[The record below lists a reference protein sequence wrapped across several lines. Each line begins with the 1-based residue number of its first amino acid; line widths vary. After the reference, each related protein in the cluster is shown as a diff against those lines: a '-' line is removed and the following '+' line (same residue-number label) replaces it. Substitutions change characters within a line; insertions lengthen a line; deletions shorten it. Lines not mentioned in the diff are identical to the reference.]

1 VPNTRQM
8 ATPARPLT
16 VVRGACP
23 HDCPDTCAWEVTVE
37 DGRAVGLRGIK
48 EHPLTQ
54 GRLCAKVNHYLERV
68 YSPDRVLH
76 PLRRVGA
83 KGERRFEQI
92 GWDEAFDEIA
102 GRLGSIVA
110 DHGGEAVLP
119 YSYMGTQGIVQ
130 SASLDR
136 RFFARIG
143 ASRLTRAICGSA
155 PAQGYRATQGGTRGM
170 LPEDLRHSRFVVL
183 WGTNT
188 IVTNLHLWPFVTEA
202 RAAGAQVVV
211 IDPVETRTARSAD
224 WHVRPRPGT
233 DAALALGLMHV
244 IVTEGLHDAEYV
256 ARHAVGFDELR
267 ERLEEYPPER
277 VAAITGV
284 PEDEVVSLARAY
296 TTTRP
301 QAIRTLI
308 GMGHHER
315 AAMTVRAI
323 ACLPVLVGAW
333 RELGGGLVGTTAWAA
348 WNPLNLDPV
357 ERPDLEDASTR
368 EVNMVQL
375 GRALTELEPPIRAL
389 VVYNSNP
396 AAIAPDQG
404 RVLDG
409 LRRDDL
415 FTVVIEQFL
424 TDTAAYADVVLPAT
438 TQLEHLDLV
447 PSWGSVY
454 VTLNRPAIEPL
465 GEALPNSEI
474 FRRLGARMG
483 LEESLFAETDE
494 ELVRTALASDDPLL
508 EGVTWEALLED
519 GYAKVAVGDDWRPYA
534 EGGFATRSGKAELFS
549 ADLAEQGL
557 DPLPA
562 YVAADESPAGD
573 PELAARYPL
582 QLVTAKWSLHFLNS
596 QYANMPRHLA
606 AEGEMPVELSVEDAA
621 ARGVEDGAQVRVFND
636 RGSVLARAHVGG
648 KVPPGLVALPSG
660 WWASLAEGGSSAN
673 ALTRDALTDLGGGCA
688 YHDCLV
694 EVAPADDRR
703 GDA

>member
-1 VPNTRQM
+1 VSSGGR
-8 ATPARPLT
+8 AGSRELT
-16 VVRGACP
+16 VIRGACP
-23 HDCPDTCAWEVTVE
+23 HDCPDTCAWEVGVE
-37 DGRAVGLRGIK
+37 DGRAVSLRGVK

-83 KGERRFEQI
+83 KGEGRFERI
-92 GWDEAFDEIA
+92 GWDEALDEVA
-102 GRLGSIVA
+102 TRVGAIVA
-110 DHGGEAVLP
+110 EHGGDAVLP

-130 SASLDR
+130 SASMDR
-136 RFFARIG
+136 RFFARLG
-143 ASRLTRAICGSA
+143 ATRLTRAVCGSA
-155 PAQGYRATQGGTRGM
+155 PAGGFAATQGGTKGM

-202 RAAGAQVVV
+202 RRSGACVVV
-211 IDPVETRTARSAD
+211 VDPVETRTARSAD

-244 IVTEGLHDAEYV
+244 IVSEGLHDADYLE
-256 ARHAVGFDELR
+256 RHAVGFDELCG
-267 ERLEEYPPER
+267 RLDEYPPET
-277 VAAITGV
+277 VARLTGV
-284 PEDEVVSLARAY
+284 PAEEVVELARAY
-296 TTTRP
+296 ATTRP

-315 AAMTVRAI
+315 GGMTIRTI
-323 ACLPVLVGAW
+323 ACLPALVGAW
-333 RELGGGLVGTTAWAA
+333 RELGGGIVGTTAWAA
-348 WNPLNLDPV
+348 WAPLNLDPV
-357 ERPDLEDASTR
+357 ERPDLEDQSVR

-375 GRALTELEPPIRAL
+375 GRALAELEPPIRAL
-389 VVYNSNP
+389 VVYNANP

-404 RVLDG
+404 RVLAG
-409 LRRDDL
+409 LARDDL

-474 FRRLGARMG
+474 FRRLGRRMG
-483 LEESLFAETDE
+483 FEESLFAETDE
-494 ELVRTALASDDPLL
+494 ELVRTALESDHPLL
-508 EGVTWEALLED
+508 DGVTWERLLED
-519 GYAKVAVGDDWRPYA
+519 GFAKVAVGDEWRPYA
-534 EGGFATRSGKAELFS
+534 EGGFGTPSGKAELYS
-549 ADLAEQGL
+549 GSLEELGH

-562 YVAADESPAGD
+562 HVAATESPEGN
-573 PELAARYPL
+573 PGLAARFPL

-606 AEGEMPVELSVEDAA
+606 AEGRMPVDLAADDAA
-621 ARGVEDGAQVRVFND
+621 AREIEDGALVRVRND
-636 RGSVLARAHVGG
+636 RGSVLATARVGSQ
-648 KVPPGLVALPSG
+648 VPPGVVALPSG
-660 WWASLAEGGSSAN
+660 WWASRAEGGASAN
-673 ALTRDALTDLGGGCA
+673 ALTRDTVTDLGAGCA
-688 YHDCLV
+688 FHDVLV
-694 EVAPADDRR
+694 EVEPA
-703 GDA
+703 

>member
-1 VPNTRQM
+1 M
-8 ATPARPLT
+8 SSGARPTDRALT

-37 DGRAVGLRGIK
+37 DGRAVALRGVK

-54 GRLCAKVNHYLERV
+54 GRLCAKVNHYLERA

-76 PLRRVGA
+76 PLRRTGS
-83 KGERRFEQI
+83 KGQHGFERI
-92 GWDEAFDEIA
+92 SWDEALGEIA
-102 GRLGSIVA
+102 TRLGEIVR

-119 YSYMGTQGIVQ
+119 YSYMGTQGVVQ

-143 ASRLTRAICGSA
+143 ATRLTRGICGSSA
-155 PAQGYRATQGGTRGM
+155 AAGYAATQGGTKGM
-170 LPEDLRHSRFVVL
+170 LPEDLRHSRFIVL

-202 RAAGAQVVV
+202 RAGGARVVV

-244 IVTEGLHDAEYV
+244 IVAEGLHDADYV
-256 ARHAVGFDELR
+256 AQHAVGFEELCG
-267 ERLEEYPPER
+267 RLHDYPPEQ
-277 VAAITGV
+277 VAEITGV
-284 PEDEVVSLARAY
+284 PAEEIRELARAY
-296 TTTRP
+296 ATTGP

-308 GMGHHER
+308 GLGHHEQGG
-315 AAMTVRAI
+315 MTIRTI

-333 RELGGGLVGTTAWAA
+333 RRLGGGIVGTTAWAA
-348 WNPLNLDPV
+348 WAPLNLDPV
-357 ERPDLEDASTR
+357 ERPDLEDRSLR

-375 GRALTELEPPIRAL
+375 GRALTGLEPPIRAL
-389 VVYNSNP
+389 VVYNANP

-404 RVLDG
+404 RVLAG
-409 LRRDDL
+409 LAREDL

-424 TDTAAYADVVLPAT
+424 TDTAAYADIVLPAT

-454 VTLNRPAIEPL
+454 LTLNRPAIEPV
-465 GEALPNSEI
+465 GESLPNSEI
-474 FRRLGARMG
+474 FRRLAARMG
-483 LEESLFAETDE
+483 LEPELFADTDE
-494 ELVRTALASDDPLL
+494 ELVRTALQSEHPLL
-508 EGVTWEALLED
+508 EGVTWERLLEH
-519 GYAKVAVGDDWRPYA
+519 GYAKVSVGDDWRPYA
-534 EGGFATRSGKAELFS
+534 EGGFGTGSGKAELYS
-549 ADLAEQGL
+549 TALEQQGH

-562 YVAADESPAGD
+562 HVAAAESPRGD

-606 AEGEMPVELSVEDAA
+606 AEGEMPLGLSTEDAA
-621 ARGVEDGAQVRVFND
+621 ARGIEDGATVRVFND
-636 RGSVLARAHVGG
+636 RGSVIACARVGST
-648 KVPPGLVALPSG
+648 VPPGVAALPSG
-660 WWASLAEGGSSAN
+660 WWASQADGGSSAN
-673 ALTRDALTDLGGGCA
+673 ALTRDALTDLGSGCA
-688 YHDCLV
+688 FHDALV
-694 EVAPADDRR
+694 EVEPSR
-703 GDA
+703 